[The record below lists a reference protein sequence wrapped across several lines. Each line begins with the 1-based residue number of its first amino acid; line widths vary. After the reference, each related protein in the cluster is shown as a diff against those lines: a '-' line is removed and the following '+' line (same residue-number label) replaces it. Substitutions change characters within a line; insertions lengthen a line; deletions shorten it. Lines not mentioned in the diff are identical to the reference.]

1 MPPCHCLPRLACPA
15 FVFVVACLGH
25 AVLSQVSCNGPF
37 LACPCVGLPW
47 PLFVQSVDAWPA
59 RCPYHALALAC
70 PCPLCA
76 HVRPGSCIALALSC
90 LALRCISCSWPF
102 CGALPLTAPS
112 LFPFPRTSSHVL
124 LIDALSC
131 PARSLAWSVHLCMRM
146 ASRFLASH
154 VHAPVLH
161 LSALCLLIPGLVA
174 PFPVP
179 ALSSALARHVIVRA
193 HAVRFRS
200 RPAHAHECPALVL
213 ALLCTWPFPPCH
225 VSGRRLSAP
234 CTPL

>member
-1 MPPCHCLPRLACPA
+1 MACPLPISCACLGLPVPIMCACPA
-15 FVFVVACLGH
+15 RLLH
-25 AVLSQVSCNGPF
+25 
-37 LACPCVGLPW
+37 CPCLILPCSS
-47 PLFVQSVDAWPA
+47 LH
-59 RCPYHALALAC
+59 CH
-70 PCPLCA
+70 
-76 HVRPGSCIALALSC
+76 
-90 LALRCISCSWPF
+90 CISCSWPF

-112 LFPFPRTSSHVL
+112 LFPFPRTSWHVL